1 MKESAPGPT
10 NCRGVPQNP
19 PAGTIPYQVIQCTN
33 MTITALA
40 QILPQMAPAYIDRPV
55 TDTTGLTGSYDFELK
70 WTGKGQL
77 AAAGSDGISM
87 FDAVDKQLGL
97 KLELQNR
104 PSSVIVVDKVNQKP
118 TENPADVVKN
128 LPKVSTEF
136 EVADI
141 KPSMPGAQQRG
152 NLSPSGRI
160 DLQSFPL
167 KELMSIAWDDIS
179 TDLIVGPKF
188 METERFDVVAKAP
201 SNVAIT
207 GVNIDIDTL
216 RAMLRE
222 LLIDRFKIKMH
233 NEDQPVDTFVLQT
246 NKRDPRLKKADP
258 SARSVCK
265 RPQSGQANQ
274 NTALAVGVVC
284 TNTTMAQ
291 FVERIGQFAPAYFEG
306 RPVVDATEIEGGWDF
321 QLAWTG
327 RGQVES
333 AVRNAQQA
341 QQSSAGGGAAA
352 TPSDPNGSLTVF
364 EAIDKQLGLKMEKQ
378 KRPMPVMM
386 IDHIEQK
393 PTEN

>member
-1 MKESAPGPT
+1 
-10 NCRGVPQNP
+10 
-19 PAGTIPYQVIQCTN
+19 
-33 MTITALA
+33 
-40 QILPQMAPAYIDRPV
+40 
-55 TDTTGLTGSYDFELK
+55 
-70 WTGKGQL
+70 
-77 AAAGSDGISM
+77 
-87 FDAVDKQLGL
+87 
-97 KLELQNR
+97 
-104 PSSVIVVDKVNQKP
+104 
-118 TENPADVVKN
+118 
-128 LPKVSTEF
+128 
-136 EVADI
+136 
-141 KPSMPGAQQRG
+141 
-152 NLSPSGRI
+152 
-160 DLQSFPL
+160 
-167 KELMSIAWDDIS
+167 MSIGWDDIS

-201 SNVAIT
+201 SDVAIT

-265 RPQSGQANQ
+265 RPQGGQANQ

-284 TNTTMAQ
+284 TNTTMAE

-306 RPVVDATEIEGGWDF
+306 RPVVDATGIGGGWDF

-327 RGQVES
+327 RGQVEA

-341 QQSSAGGGAAA
+341 QQSGAGAGTAAA
-352 TPSDPNGSLTVF
+352 PSDPNGSLTVF

-386 IDHIEQK
+386 IDHIDQK